1 MSFFFLFLYIFFY
14 SYRLGD
20 GVQGE
25 VWGPSLY
32 SSPHFSEW
40 LAMRPLVLCDDN
52 VMTFTASGEGFT
64 HLLVDRG
71 KTYET
76 KGGLSVVLKCGGG
89 RDAGDVCISCR
100 ANVEGGT

>member
-1 MSFFFLFLYIFFY
+1 M
-14 SYRLGD
+14 
-20 GVQGE
+20 
-25 VWGPSLY
+25 
-32 SSPHFSEW
+32 
-40 LAMRPLVLCDDN
+40 LCDDN

-89 RDAGDVCISCR
+89 RDAGVVCISL
-100 ANVEGGT
+100 